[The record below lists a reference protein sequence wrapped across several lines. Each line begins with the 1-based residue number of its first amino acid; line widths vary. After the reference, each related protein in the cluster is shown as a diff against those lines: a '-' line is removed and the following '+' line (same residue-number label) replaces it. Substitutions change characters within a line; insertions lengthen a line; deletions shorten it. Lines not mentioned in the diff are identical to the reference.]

1 MTRTELRET
10 ALAAL
15 GELAPEV
22 DLSTIDGDELLQE
35 VLDLDSF
42 DFLRFVQA
50 LHDAT
55 GVDVPEVDYPRIATL
70 DGVVDY
76 LDAHAARTA

>member
-1 MTRTELRET
+1 MTTRTRTELRDT
-10 ALAAL
+10 ALQAL
-15 GELAPEV
+15 GDLAPEA
-22 DLSTIDGDELLQE
+22 DLSAVAGDELLPE

-70 DGVVDY
+70 DGVVEY
-76 LDAHAARTA
+76 LETYAV